1 MVASAM
7 SSSDGIFSF
16 DSPRSIEACRRR
28 GVDQSDLEERPE
40 ESFLG
45 QPPLKLRRSR
55 AISSLSPTARPGR
68 NLNGSRKVDVTP
80 AIRKERHEINRHRLL
95 REASIIDTEKAV
107 KKERSN
113 LVRAGKHPINGTTA
127 VFATSAARPPTKP
140 VPPTPRSRQFTT
152 PPVSPYYSP
161 RRKEDVIPSRS
172 DNNGDGS
179 SLASG
184 AAWSSFECGDGSSVG
199 GDDGSSSI
207 ASAAGIGNPVLEA
220 EAYRLEA
227 LRRRRFVELQQML
240 AFELRGLAREERDR
254 QLAEKARA
262 REAMAERKRAKMFE
276 AADRARLSR
285 ERSWQDREKISER
298 EAAARRVVEDEAAR
312 RFDEQDHLRRTQA
325 KLAAERRAELAAQK
339 AALLQGR
346 IDRGARVRRARQ
358 LRTERLAAQ
367 KAAERDAAAET
378 AKRARES
385 EHEARKVAA
394 AERWAAARAGVEEA
408 RRRRDAEA
416 KTLREKAG
424 GRIAALEDRVAS
436 FRIRQK
442 EIEERE
448 RELREEEAAELNRAR
463 HEAARRKIEADA
475 KRKADEV
482 EGKVLREKR
491 VAQQR
496 EIKKER
502 QAARRK
508 AEMREK
514 EELRDRMMERK
525 AKADKERREAIRLKL
540 EQDDAKVELLRL
552 EKERLRATRRKLS
565 SETIKQWKMLQG
577 HFETLKDHCKGHSI
591 SYGKLAAAVT
601 AAGAGTTTAAAA
613 AAPAPAAAAAAAA
626 EPGGDRN
633 CLGGA
638 DPAAVAARR
647 PNATTPHAVRPS
659 GPHHRADMPVA
670 RGGGADCLSP
680 AAHSG
685 SPRFPPPAQNDIITG
700 ARARAAPRPPPGPTS
715 SASVASITTSLS
727 LLVRDGSRG
736 GGGGGKTPPLTA
748 RATAHPRISP
758 RKPSTSAGDRRG
770 SSGRGS
776 GDQRGARVDNPAAA
790 GLRERYMYDMREGQK
805 RVGRGSARGG
815 TRTATASKAKTPRG
829 RKTRLVKT
837 KETAAGGLGHGRGG
851 TTSSASETG
860 RENRRPDTGR
870 RPLAEASDELESGT
884 DDVETYASMSS
895 SSSSDANST
904 TNTTTPSPPLPSPR
918 PSSPRGEPG
927 ASSSDADLLRGR
939 YDRELLAV
947 LAEEQAA
954 EGAREKEL
962 AAAFARAKA
971 AQARAG
977 YIGGKRSSAAAT
989 GGQIKDGGCPESQG
1003 VSPMSG
1009 AEPDGVV
1016 ATTARLAIAAAPGEG
1031 GGGGA
1036 VRGDGQDR
1044 REEEAAVATRD
1055 AIRLEKELATER
1067 REASERVLRVSEA
1080 YEEALRKL
1088 SCDRQCSPP
1097 SLAVSRRDADRD
1109 AQ

>member
-1 MVASAM
+1 MGG
-7 SSSDGIFSF
+7 SDGSFSF

-55 AISSLSPTARPGR
+55 AISSLSPTARPGQ
-68 NLNGSRKVDVTP
+68 NLNGLRKSDITP

-127 VFATSAARPPTKP
+127 VFATSAARPATKP

-152 PPVSPYYSP
+152 PPVSPYLSP
-161 RRKEDVIPSRS
+161 RRKENAFPSRS
-172 DNNGDGS
+172 NNNGDGS

-184 AAWSSFECGDGSSVG
+184 AAWSSFDCGDGSSVG
-199 GDDGSSSI
+199 GNNGSSSI
-207 ASAAGIGNPVLEA
+207 ASVAGIGNPVLEA

-227 LRRRRFVELQQML
+227 LRRRRFAELQQML
-240 AFELRGLAREERDR
+240 AFELRGLARGERDR

-262 REAMAERKRAKMFE
+262 REAMAERKRANMFE
-276 AADRARLSR
+276 AADRARLAR
-285 ERSWQDREKISER
+285 ERSWQDKEKASER
-298 EAAARRVVEDEAAR
+298 EAAARKVVEDEAAR
-312 RFDEQDHLRRTQA
+312 RFDEQDHLRHTQA

-385 EHEARKVAA
+385 EHEAKKAA
-394 AERWAAARAGVEEA
+394 AAKRWAAARAGVEEA

-448 RELREEEAAELNRAR
+448 RELREEEAAELNRSR
-463 HEAARRKIEADA
+463 HEAARRKIEGDA

-491 VAQQR
+491 IAQQR

-502 QAARRK
+502 EAARRK

-514 EELRDRMMERK
+514 EELRDKMMERK
-525 AKADKERREAIRLKL
+525 TKAEKERREAIRRKL
-540 EQDDAKVELLRL
+540 EQDDAKVEILRL
-552 EKERLRATRRKLS
+552 EKERLRATRGKLS
-565 SETIKQWKMLQG
+565 SETTKQWKTLQG
-577 HFETLKDHCKGHSI
+577 HFEALKDHSNGHSI
-591 SYGKLAAAVT
+591 SYGELAAAVT
-601 AAGAGTTTAAAA
+601 AAGAGTAT
-613 AAPAPAAAAAAAA
+613 AAAAA

-633 CLGGA
+633 RLGGA
-638 DPAAVAARR
+638 EPAATTARR
-647 PNATTPHAVRPS
+647 PNATTPRAVRPP
-659 GPHHRADMPVA
+659 GPHHRADMSVV
-670 RGGGADCLSP
+670 RGGGADSLSP

-700 ARARAAPRPPPGPTS
+700 ARARAAPRPPPGPIS
-715 SASVASITTSLS
+715 SASVANITSSLS

-736 GGGGGKTPPLTA
+736 GGGSGKTPPLTA
-748 RATAHPRISP
+748 RATANRRISP
-758 RKPSTSAGDRRG
+758 RKPSTSAGDKRG
-770 SSGRGS
+770 GSGRGS
-776 GDQRGARVDNPAAA
+776 DNLREARVDNPAAA
-790 GLRERYMYDMREGQK
+790 GLRERYMYDTRAGQK
-805 RVGRGSARGG
+805 RVGGGGARGG
-815 TRTATASKAKTPRG
+815 TRMTTASKTKTPRG
-829 RKTRLVKT
+829 SKAHLVQKT
-837 KETAAGGLGHGRGG
+837 ESAADGLGHGRGE
-851 TTSSASETG
+851 TTSSASQAG
-860 RENRRPDTGR
+860 RQNVLPETGR
-870 RPLAEASDELESGT
+870 RPLAGACDELESGT

-895 SSSSDANST
+895 SYSTDANST
-904 TNTTTPSPPLPSPR
+904 PNTTTPSPPLPSSR
-918 PSSPRGEPG
+918 PSSPRGQPG

-954 EGAREKEL
+954 EGAREKAL
-962 AAAFARAKA
+962 AAAVARAKA

-977 YIGGKRSSAAAT
+977 YIGGKKRSAAAT
-989 GGQIKDGGCPESQG
+989 GGQIEDGGCPESQG

-1009 AEPDGVV
+1009 GEPDGVV

-1036 VRGDGQDR
+1036 VRGDEQDR
-1044 REEEAAVATRD
+1044 REEEAAVATRE
-1055 AIRLEKELATER
+1055 AIRLEKDLATER

-1088 SCDRQCSPP
+1088 SCDRQSSP
-1097 SLAVSRRDADRD
+1097 SLAVYRD

>member
-1 MVASAM
+1 MAT
-7 SSSDGIFSF
+7 SF
-16 DSPRSIEACRRR
+16 AV
-28 GVDQSDLEERPE
+28 GNWQVQ
-40 ESFLG
+40 
-45 QPPLKLRRSR
+45 
-55 AISSLSPTARPGR
+55 
-68 NLNGSRKVDVTP
+68 
-80 AIRKERHEINRHRLL
+80 
-95 REASIIDTEKAV
+95 V

-161 RRKEDVIPSRS
+161 RRKEDAFPSRS

-199 GDDGSSSI
+199 GDNGSSSI

-276 AADRARLSR
+276 AADRARLAR

-312 RFDEQDHLRRTQA
+312 RFDEQDRLRRTQA

-378 AKRARES
+378 AKRVRDS
-385 EHEARKVAA
+385 EHEARKAAA
-394 AERWAAARAGVEEA
+394 AERWAAARAGVDVA

-416 KTLREKAG
+416 KALREKAG

-463 HEAARRKIEADA
+463 HEAARRKIEGDA

-502 QAARRK
+502 EAARRK

-552 EKERLRATRRKLS
+552 EKERLRATRGKLS
-565 SETIKQWKMLQG
+565 SETTKQRKMLQG
-577 HFETLKDHCKGHSI
+577 HFEALKEYSNGHSI
-591 SYGKLAAAVT
+591 SYGELAAAVT
-601 AAGAGTTTAAAA
+601 AAGAGATAAA
-613 AAPAPAAAAAAAA
+613 PAAAA

-638 DPAAVAARR
+638 NPAAAAARR
-647 PNATTPHAVRPS
+647 PNATTPRAVRPS
-659 GPHHRADMPVA
+659 GPHHRADMSVA
-670 RGGGADCLSP
+670 RGGGADSLFP
-680 AAHSG
+680 APHSG
-685 SPRFPPPAQNDIITG
+685 SPRFPPPAQNDIKTG

-727 LLVRDGSRG
+727 LLVRDGSHG

-748 RATAHPRISP
+748 RATAHRRISP

-770 SSGRGS
+770 GSGS
-776 GDQRGARVDNPAAA
+776 GDHRGARVDNPAAA
-790 GLRERYMYDMREGQK
+790 GLREWYMYDTREGQK
-805 RVGRGSARGG
+805 LVGRGSARGG

-829 RKTRLVKT
+829 RKNRLVKA

-860 RENRRPDTGR
+860 RENRRPETGR
-870 RPLAEASDELESGT
+870 RPLAEASDELESGS
-884 DDVETYASMSS
+884 DDFEAYASMSS
-895 SSSSDANST
+895 SYSTDANST
-904 TNTTTPSPPLPSPR
+904 TNTTTPSPPLPSSR

-954 EGAREKEL
+954 EGAREKAL
-962 AAAFARAKA
+962 AAAVARAKA

-977 YIGGKRSSAAAT
+977 YVGGKRSSAAAT

-1009 AEPDGVV
+1009 GEPDGVV